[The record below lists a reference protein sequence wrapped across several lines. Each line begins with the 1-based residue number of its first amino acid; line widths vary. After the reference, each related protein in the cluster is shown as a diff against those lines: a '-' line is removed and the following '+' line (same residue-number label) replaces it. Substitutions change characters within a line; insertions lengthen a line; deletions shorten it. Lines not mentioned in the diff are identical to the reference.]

1 MLVHR
6 AMKAVL
12 ILIFVAIALVAAA
25 FVIWP
30 ILRGKG
36 QKLGARIVL
45 AAAATALVLG
55 VGGGTYLMLGSPV
68 LALRT
73 LTGPSD
79 TDLASLI
86 AQLVNRVRANP
97 QDVEAW
103 TLLGRGYLTLGDPN
117 DAAAA
122 LQKALALEPHS
133 QDADLLATYGE
144 ALTMANG
151 GAVPPEAETAFQTVL
166 VLDPKNYAAR
176 YYVGLA
182 LAGRHQT
189 AQALAMW
196 QSLLADAPADAPWK
210 GQLIDRIAMLRSGGM
225 GASGAPNVDA
235 MVAKLAAHLKSQPND
250 PDGWQRLIRSYSVLG
265 ETDKAAAAL
274 ADAHSALK
282 GNSSAL
288 AAIDAEAASLGLK
301 PGTQASAAPADSE
314 AAADQAAAQMAAAG
328 GPAPDV
334 NAMVARLAARL
345 KSQPNDPAG
354 WGRLIRSYSVL
365 GQTDKAQAAL
375 ADARSALKGDSSA
388 LAAIDAEAASL
399 NLGK

>member
-1 MLVHR
+1 MLVDR

-12 ILIFVAIALVAAA
+12 ILIFVAIALTAAA
-25 FVIWP
+25 FVVWP

-36 QKLGARIVL
+36 QKLGARAVL
-45 AAAATALVLG
+45 AAAAVALVLG
-55 VGGGTYLMLGSPV
+55 VGGGTYLMLGDPA

-79 TDLASLI
+79 TDLSSLI
-86 AQLVNRVRANP
+86 AQLVKRVRANP
-97 QDVEAW
+97 KDVEAW

-151 GAVPPEAETAFQTVL
+151 GAVPSEAETAFRTVL
-166 VLDPKNYAAR
+166 TLDPKNFAAR

-182 LAGRHQT
+182 LVGQHQT
-189 AQALAMW
+189 GEALAMW

-210 GQLIDRIAMLRSGGM
+210 GQLIDRIAMLKSGGM
-225 GASGAPNVDA
+225 GAGGMPDVGA
-235 MVAKLAAHLKSQPND
+235 MVTKLAARLKAQPND

-265 ETDKAAAAL
+265 ETDKAEAAL

-288 AAIDAEAASLGLK
+288 AAIDAEAASLGMK
-301 PGTQASAAPADSE
+301 SGAQAGAAPADSE
-314 AAADQAAAQMAAAG
+314 AAADQAAAQAAAAG
-328 GPAPDV
+328 GPPPDV
-334 NAMVARLAARL
+334 NAMVAGLAARL
-345 KSQPNDPAG
+345 KTQPNDPAG

-365 GQTDKAQAAL
+365 GETDKAEAAL
-375 ADARSALKGDSSA
+375 ADAHSALKGNSGA